1 VLGLVQVLV
10 AARLILF
17 HSATVHRLRRYYG
30 GVEGQYR
37 GHATM
42 NTRRFPSSTLAIS
55 PAVTPL
61 KTLTATVAVTIALA
75 IGSATAAQAA
85 PRYGVCRQQ
94 ISDYVEQQLGLKL
107 TRIEVQSYAERSP
120 PISLLDVGSALA
132 YVEGCSGFH
141 GFEIRGSEDE
151 CEHIPH
157 YGTSS
162 GSYIRYEGAFEGCKA
177 G

>member
-1 VLGLVQVLV
+1 
-10 AARLILF
+10 
-17 HSATVHRLRRYYG
+17 
-30 GVEGQYR
+30 
-37 GHATM
+37 M
-42 NTRRFPSSTLAIS
+42 KTRRFPAITLTSSLALT
-55 PAVTPL
+55 PAVSLAT
-61 KTLTATVAVTIALA
+61 TVAVTIALA

-141 GFEIRGSEDE
+141 GFEIRGREDE